1 MSGGVKR
8 TSNKHHCEQPQVK
21 AGNQRN
27 VKAITRDFGKWA
39 TLFTSLAK
47 LVAALGNLT
56 RIIMD
61 AIR

>member
-8 TSNKHHCEQPQVK
+8 TSNKHRCRQPQVK
-21 AGNQRN
+21 VGIQSN

-39 TLFTSLAK
+39 TLLTSLAK